1 MIFFTK
7 YGSKL
12 EKNFSVFSLIMLI
25 EKTFFLNKKEDEIIE
40 FKLKMIFPKI
50 YENKRHLNIV

>member
-1 MIFFTK
+1 
-7 YGSKL
+7 
-12 EKNFSVFSLIMLI
+12 MLI